1 MSAGIIRMPSLDEE
15 RFFDF
20 VFKDVKRSCIY
31 VEAYDQTSY
40 DNHMCTVCIK
50 SDCGAPDWLQ
60 VYSPISLW
68 NDCIIVD
75 RRALGKFN
83 RQFCQMKRNKFGRWQ
98 IFLDEFDNQVKV
110 KRLFGAK
117 IAEMIDVTM
126 SYKKE
131 NWFEIWQ
138 HPFAND
144 KPLFRCVSICQLQI
158 DMDLW
163 NGHNN

>member
-1 MSAGIIRMPSLDEE
+1 MSAGIIRMPSFDEE
-15 RFFDF
+15 RLFDF
-20 VFKDVKRSCIY
+20 VFKDVKPSFIY
-31 VEAYDQTSY
+31 VEAYGQTSY
-40 DNHMCTVCIK
+40 DNHMCTVRVK
-50 SDCGAPDWLQ
+50 NNCGAPDWIQ

-83 RQFCQMKRNKFGRWQ
+83 RQFCQMKRNKWGRWQ
-98 IFLDEFDNQVKV
+98 IFLDEFDDQVKV

-126 SYKKE
+126 AHDKD

-144 KPLFRCVSICQLQI
+144 KPLFRCVSICQLLI
-158 DMDLW
+158 GMDLW
-163 NGHNN
+163 NGHND

>member
-1 MSAGIIRMPSLDEE
+1 MSAGIIRMPSFDEE
-15 RFFDF
+15 RLFDF
-20 VFKDVKRSCIY
+20 VFKDVKPSCIY
-31 VEAYDQTSY
+31 VEEYGQTSY
-40 DNHMCTVCIK
+40 DNHMCTVRVK
-50 SDCGAPDWLQ
+50 NNYGAPDWIQ

-98 IFLDEFDNQVKV
+98 IFLDEFDDQVKV

-126 SYKKE
+126 AHEKDK
-131 NWFEIWQ
+131 WFEIWQ

-144 KPLFRCVSICQLQI
+144 KPLFRCVSICQLLI

>member
-1 MSAGIIRMPSLDEE
+1 MRAGIIRMPSFDEE
-15 RFFDF
+15 RLFDF
-20 VFKDVKRSCIY
+20 VFKDIKPSCIY
-31 VEAYDQTSY
+31 VESYGQTNC
-40 DNHMCTVCIK
+40 DNHMCTVRVK
-50 SDCGAPDWLQ
+50 NNYGVPDWIQ

-83 RQFCQMKRNKFGRWQ
+83 RQFCQMKRNKWGRWQ
-98 IFLDEFDNQVKV
+98 IFLDEFDDQAKV

-117 IAEMIDVTM
+117 IAEMIDATIAHE
-126 SYKKE
+126 KDK
-131 NWFEIWQ
+131 WFEVWQ

-144 KPLFRCVSICQLQI
+144 KPLLRCVSISQLLI

-163 NGHNN
+163 NGHND